1 MFLRAVAHWE
11 ASLHGVELIPGL
23 DLCRGQRHRCAIT
36 NAVEGDLLNVG
47 RDVLVTSVD
56 EGTPS
61 IDGVRN
67 RVRRQLER
75 LQLHHQGWQS

>member
-1 MFLRAVAHWE
+1 M
-11 ASLHGVELIPGL
+11 
-23 DLCRGQRHRCAIT
+23 T

-47 RDVLVTSVD
+47 RDVLEASVD

-61 IDGVRN
+61 IDGVRG

-75 LQLHHQGWQS
+75 LQLYRQGYNLLLIFFG